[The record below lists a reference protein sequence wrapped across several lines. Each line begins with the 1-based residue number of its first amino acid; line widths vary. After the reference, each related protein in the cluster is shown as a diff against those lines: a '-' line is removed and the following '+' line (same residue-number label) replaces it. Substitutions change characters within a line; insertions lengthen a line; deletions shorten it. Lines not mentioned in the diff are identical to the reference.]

1 MDNMY
6 RIDGIG
12 KRMVTLLSVDVWY
25 LFTRHV
31 VDRPHHK
38 TRPRKQPIAMGP
50 SHRMLKGMI
59 LCNALLMGTGFVLY
73 RTGNLEL
80 IGIGRELKAATVT
93 PFPGEADSAEVPLVP
108 VWFVDSVQ
116 GERSVGLETYIVRY
130 LDILVGR
137 IDPDGGEARFDLQ
150 RTTDVLD
157 SLHVQD
163 SINRDRELF
172 LAASSKS
179 MVIVDSPEEKID
191 LPDPA
196 GRLRVVLDSLFAP
209 DPDRSDSSRHE
220 RSTW

>member
-1 MDNMY
+1 
-6 RIDGIG
+6 
-12 KRMVTLLSVDVWY
+12 
-25 LFTRHV
+25 
-31 VDRPHHK
+31 
-38 TRPRKQPIAMGP
+38 MGT
-50 SHRMLKGMI
+50 SHRLLKGVI

-80 IGIGRELKAATVT
+80 PGIGRELKAATVS
-93 PFPGEADSAEVPLVP
+93 PFPGEADSADVPQLLP
-108 VWFVDSVQ
+108 VWFVDSVR
-116 GERSVGLETYIVRY
+116 GERSVGLERYLVRY

-137 IDPDGGEARFDLQ
+137 VDPDGGEARFDAH
-150 RTTDVLD
+150 RTLHVLD

-191 LPDPA
+191 LPDPVE
-196 GRLRVVLDSLFAP
+196 RLRSVLDSLFAP
-209 DPDRSDSSRHE
+209 EPEPDDSVRSQ